1 MRLLTQQGN
10 NKQNNL
16 VGLYMS
22 LELERL
28 TNEYDAVLVQ
38 YKKAKADLSGTVS
51 ASETT
56 RKLVKGQQVMGGQ
69 ALGETDAQSAEDC
82 SALCASDEKCTGAT
96 FKYSTK
102 KCATYSGAELDATP
116 SDNTDD
122 YAIYNANTKLA
133 KTLNAKLKDLG
144 RQIKELSKDK
154 PDSSET
160 VAQLDSAEQELS
172 LEDSLLDVELQKHD
186 DMASAIQE
194 TTIQTTMNQYWYWI
208 LLAGIVLLIGTLIYI
223 FSSSS
228 KPSGVSPSAPNRY
241 SSSSSSSSWTR
252 PSSSSSTSDSS
263 WYPGSRSSSSS
274 DSSWYPGSRSSSSS
288 DSSWYP
294 NSSSNSDFS
303 RNMNRMFG
311 GFLKGGAL
319 KPGKLKY
326 SALIPGVVMLAATLV
341 ATQLQKVIF

>member
-1 MRLLTQQGN
+1 MSTN
-10 NKQNNL
+10 ND
-16 VGLYMS
+16 
-22 LELERL
+22 LESL

-38 YKKAKADLSGTVS
+38 YKKAKADLSES
-51 ASETT
+51 
-56 RKLVKGQQVMGGQ
+56 KQLVKGQQVMGGQ

-82 SALCASDEKCTGAT
+82 SAICASDEKCTGAT

-116 SDNTDD
+116 SDNADD

-133 KTLNAKLKDLG
+133 KSLNAKLKDLG

-208 LLAGIVLLIGTLIYI
+208 LTAGIMLLLGTLIYI
-223 FSSSS
+223 FMSPSKTSGISGPSRGSNSNSTSSRNSWFSDSSSS
-228 KPSGVSPSAPNRY
+228 ARPSSSGWSRP
-241 SSSSSSSSWTR
+241 SSSSNGWAMPSSSSGWSR
-252 PSSSSSTSDSS
+252 PSSSSSSNG
-263 WYPGSRSSSSS
+263 W
-274 DSSWYPGSRSSSSS
+274 
-288 DSSWYP
+288 
-294 NSSSNSDFS
+294 SSNNDFS

-311 GFLKGGAL
+311 GMGGMTMGGMNFGEALKGGAF

-326 SALIPGVVMLAATLV
+326 NALIPGVVMLAATLV
-341 ATQLQKVIF
+341 ATQLQRFF